1 VQWAFS
7 ILAFERGKLYTLIT
21 YKFYQTF
28 RAIMVLLST
37 QINIKFRKRD
47 TVMKPKK
54 AKVIEAA
61 QALLPELQIAV
72 DSINEQLNQGKTY
85 TSARVAGLLLSGK
98 YILSTYE
105 TLTRLVEGGSID
117 YQALYESINLE
128 MVANSNAWSSLRY
141 YARQMTL

>member
-1 VQWAFS
+1 
-7 ILAFERGKLYTLIT
+7 
-21 YKFYQTF
+21 
-28 RAIMVLLST
+28 
-37 QINIKFRKRD
+37 
-47 TVMKPKK
+47 MKPKK

-61 QALLPELQIAV
+61 QVLLPELQLAV
-72 DSINEQLNQGKTY
+72 DSINEQLNQGHTY

-105 TLTRLVEGGSID
+105 TLTRLVAGEPIN

-128 MVANSNAWSSLRY
+128 MIANINAWSSLRY

>member
-1 VQWAFS
+1 
-7 ILAFERGKLYTLIT
+7 
-21 YKFYQTF
+21 
-28 RAIMVLLST
+28 
-37 QINIKFRKRD
+37 
-47 TVMKPKK
+47 MKPKK
-54 AKVIEAA
+54 SKVIEAA
-61 QALLPELQIAV
+61 QVLLPELQLAV

-105 TLTRLVEGGSID
+105 TLTRLVAGEPIN

-128 MVANSNAWSSLRY
+128 MIANSNAWSSLRY